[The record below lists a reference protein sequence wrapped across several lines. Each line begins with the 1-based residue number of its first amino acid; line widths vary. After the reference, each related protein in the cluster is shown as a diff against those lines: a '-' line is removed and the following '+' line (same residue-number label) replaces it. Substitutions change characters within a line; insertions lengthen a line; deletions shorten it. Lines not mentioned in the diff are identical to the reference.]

1 LEAVE
6 VKFESYVAAVELKF
20 EPAEAK
26 PEPAPSKYSIIFR
39 ALLPAPDANIAIWT
53 GAADA
58 VEGAATDFPEGS
70 VVVESKVEP
79 EDSGAATD
87 FPEGSLVVESKVE
100 PEDPDV
106 EAEPPNPNTFT
117 PTRLKY
123 PLKKRNCPVKK
134 LTKSTEKGHKMVKN
148 RG

>member
-20 EPAEAK
+20 EPAAAN

-39 ALLPAPDANIAIWT
+39 ALLPAPEANMAIWI

-79 EDSGAATD
+79 EDS
-87 FPEGSLVVESKVE
+87 
-100 PEDPDV
+100 DV
-106 EAEPPNPNTFT
+106 EAEPPIPNTFA
-117 PTRLKY
+117 PTRAKY

>member
-53 GAADA
+53 
-58 VEGAATDFPEGS
+58 
-70 VVVESKVEP
+70 
-79 EDSGAATD
+79 GAATD

>member
-1 LEAVE
+1 
-6 VKFESYVAAVELKF
+6 
-20 EPAEAK
+20 
-26 PEPAPSKYSIIFR
+26 
-39 ALLPAPDANIAIWT
+39 LLPAPEAKIAIWM

-70 VVVESKVEP
+70 LVVEPKVEP
-79 EDSGAATD
+79 EDS
-87 FPEGSLVVESKVE
+87 
-100 PEDPDV
+100 DV
-106 EAEPPNPNTFT
+106 EADTPIPNTFA